1 MQSFITGS
9 FLTPDGLKPGDE
21 GYRISRPSGGGVA
34 LASRALSDTPERIAG
49 RGAADI
55 VGL

>member
-9 FLTPDGLKPGDE
+9 FLTPGGLKPGDE

-34 LASRALSDTPERIAG
+34 LASRVLSGAPERIAG